1 MNKSILKETFAEE
14 KREMYGTQTARIPLS
29 HQGIARTDRIYLSEE
44 MFQDYMTST
53 QYIGIS
59 TAIILSFPLTVSSS
73 VQTTAEPMTT
83 VSWR

>member
-1 MNKSILKETFAEE
+1 MNLSILKETFAEE

-44 MFQDYMTST
+44 MFKDYMTST

-59 TAIILSFPLTVSSS
+59 TAISFLQIVSSS